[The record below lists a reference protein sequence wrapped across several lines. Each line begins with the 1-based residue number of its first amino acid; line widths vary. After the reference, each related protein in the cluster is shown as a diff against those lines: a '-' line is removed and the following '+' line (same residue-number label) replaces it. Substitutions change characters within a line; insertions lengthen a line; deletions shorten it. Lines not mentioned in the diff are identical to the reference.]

1 MFDAMFIVKF
11 PYNNISNHIRG
22 FKERSATL
30 LSVAIKKNEFG
41 YDYRKKYESVRCCL
55 QQ

>member
-1 MFDAMFIVKF
+1 MFDAMFIMKTS
-11 PYNNISNHIRG
+11 YNNISNHIRG

-30 LSVAIKKNEFG
+30 LSVAIKKNEFR
-41 YDYRKKYESVRCCL
+41 YDYRKKYESVRCYL